1 MNKKLLIYGIAF
13 GSACA
18 ALSFLYFST
27 AAYKGSFGLQLFFI
41 LSELVII
48 PVTAIYLYFKAL
60 KKAVPEEFTMGRAVF
75 QGFILSVIIGAAVS
89 LLFSY
94 LLQFRPELIAQIL
107 DFKFEKMNLQAKQ
120 LNKTPEEVSNMMK
133 NIQYAYSSKGQ
144 FVNQLFL
151 GASRGLFFSAIIAY
165 LMKAKINKN

>member
-1 MNKKLLIYGIAF
+1 MNKKLLLYGVAF

-27 AAYKGSFGLQLFFI
+27 AAYTKPMSLQLFFI
-41 LSELVII
+41 LSELIII
-48 PVTAIYLYFKAL
+48 PVTAITLYFKSL
-60 KKAVPEEFTMGRAVF
+60 KANLPEEFTMGRAVF
-75 QGFILSVIIGAAVS
+75 HGFMLSVIISAAVS

-107 DFKFEKMNLQAKQ
+107 DFKFTKIKLQAVQ
-120 LNKTPEEVSNMMK
+120 LKKSQEEVNNMMA
-133 NIQYAYSSKGQ
+133 NINYAYSSKGQ

-151 GASRGLFFSAIIAY
+151 GASRGLFFSAIIAFI
-165 LMKAKINKN
+165 MKARINKN

>member
-1 MNKKLLIYGIAF
+1 
-13 GSACA
+13 
-18 ALSFLYFST
+18 
-27 AAYKGSFGLQLFFI
+27 
-41 LSELVII
+41 
-48 PVTAIYLYFKAL
+48 
-60 KKAVPEEFTMGRAVF
+60 MGRAVF

-107 DFKFEKMNLQAKQ
+107 DFKFEKMNIQAKQ
-120 LNKTPEEVSNMMK
+120 LNKTTEEVSNMMK

-165 LMKAKINKN
+165 MMKAKINKN